1 MEVSSYILLTIGI
14 TESLCKNVY
23 IMYTMTAMNF
33 HLPEYIQNTFRK
45 IDLREHAPMQPLIDG
60 CVHSAQ
66 CRGNPDSQCEIKL
79 PQTLKVVTAL
89 LLPVYILTLSCYS
102 LPHRLPPLHCSS
114 CTASL
119 LPLHPERKP
128 SNSSLVL
135 LLLFIF
141 SFLSHWYTPH

>member
-14 TESLCKNVY
+14 TKNLCNSYVY
-23 IMYTMTAMNF
+23 VHYDSHEF
-33 HLPEYIQNTFRK
+33 SEYIQNTFRK

-60 CVHSAQ
+60 CVYSAQ
-66 CRGNPDSQCEIKL
+66 CRGNPDSPCEIKL

-119 LPLHPERKP
+119 LPLHSERKP

-135 LLLFIF
+135 LLPFIF
-141 SFLSHWYTPH
+141 SFLSH